1 MRKLKSIIVVALVV
15 LGTQFTTAQAKVA
28 HIDVS
33 VLMNESPQMKAAE
46 TQINKLKETYNKE
59 YETMVQEFQT
69 KRAKYEQ
76 EAPTAGDALNE
87 TRSKEMQDMAQRIQQ
102 YQQTISSELE
112 KKQVE
117 ILKPI
122 MEKATAAI
130 QKVGREKGYS
140 YVIDSSQGSGIM
152 LADGP
157 NLLDDVKKELG
168 F

>member
-1 MRKLKSIIVVALVV
+1 MRKLKSIIVVALIAF
-15 LGTQFTTAQAKVA
+15 GTQFTTAQTKIA

-33 VLMNESPQMKAAE
+33 VLMTESPQMKAAE
-46 TQINKLKETYNKE
+46 AQINKLKETYNKE

-69 KRAKYEQ
+69 KRGKYEQ

-102 YQQTISSELE
+102 YQQTISGELE

-130 QKVGREKGYS
+130 QKVGKEKGYD
-140 YVIDSSQGSGIM
+140 YVIDASQGSGIM

-157 NLLDDVKKELG
+157 DLLNDVKKELG